1 MTPSRTLTVRSPE
14 DVLALVVSVLGFQPA
29 DSVVMV
35 TRTATASFHARA
47 DLPVATEGVGAVA
60 EHLADAAV
68 MNHAQEAILVTYSGD
83 PVIADGMTDE
93 LTARLAERGIAVD
106 LTFREYDGRW
116 YHSGGARHPADCS
129 TTTAGTAYDLASHPF
144 ILESRYLDREIY
156 RDRAGLRASLRGPVA
171 LVADTQLALL
181 DVARHFLQRGLGE
194 AREEDPELHEQEVAE
209 TEWALG
215 RILDATAFSAEE
227 IARLVL
233 ALGIREIRDSLWLAM
248 DRATADH
255 WCRRLKEVV
264 RATPD
269 DLVAEPS
276 GLLAFA
282 SWLAGDGALAWCAV
296 DLAREAEPDH
306 TLASLVAQALESAVP
321 PSAWEAPTLGTAG
334 PGET

>member
-1 MTPSRTLTVRSPE
+1 
-14 DVLALVVSVLGFQPA
+14 
-29 DSVVMV
+29 
-35 TRTATASFHARA
+35 
-47 DLPVATEGVGAVA
+47 
-60 EHLADAAV
+60 
-68 MNHAQEAILVTYSGD
+68 MNHAREAILVTYSGD

-93 LTARLAERGIAVD
+93 LTARLVERGIAVD

-116 YHSGGARHPADCS
+116 YHSGAAPHPDCS
-129 TTTAGTAYDLASHPF
+129 PATAGTAYDLAAHPF

-171 LVADTQLALL
+171 LVAATELALL
-181 DVARHFLQRGLGE
+181 DVARRVLEQGPGE
-194 AREEDPELHEQEVAE
+194 GREEDPDLHEQEVAE

-215 RILDATAFSAEE
+215 RIPEATAFSAEE
-227 IARLVL
+227 VARLVL
-233 ALGIREIRDSLWLAM
+233 GLGIREIRDALWLAM

-321 PSAWEAPTLGTAG
+321 PSAWEAPTLGTTG
-334 PGET
+334 PQTA